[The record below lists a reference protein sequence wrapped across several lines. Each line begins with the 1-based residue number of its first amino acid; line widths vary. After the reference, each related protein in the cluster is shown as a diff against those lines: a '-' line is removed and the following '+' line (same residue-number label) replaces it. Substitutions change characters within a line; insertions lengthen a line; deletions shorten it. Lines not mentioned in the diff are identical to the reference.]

1 MFYYLALAAILFSI
15 GMFGVLT
22 RRNTIGILMSLELM
36 FNAVNINFVAFN
48 KFILTDGLIGQMF
61 AIFIIVVAAAEA
73 VVALNHLQLDD
84 KKFVDL
90 CGEGEW
96 FVGTRGGHADH
107 VNRYGYL

>member
-15 GMFGVLT
+15 GLFGVLT

-48 KFILTDGLIGQMF
+48 KYIINDGLTGQMF

-73 VVALNHLQLDD
+73 VVGLALVLLVYRN
-84 KKFVDL
+84 
-90 CGEGEW
+90 W
-96 FVGTRGGHADH
+96 RGIDMDH
-107 VNRYGYL
+107 INVMKW